1 MADKDGASPHMREL
15 SKSLNDVLLDK
26 HRAIL
31 DALTIQSFSAD
42 ECKAA
47 AVQMFNRRQGSML
60 KRASTRRLSVDSNTS
75 SGGGGSSGVGGGGGI
90 SLAEMIEASL
100 TLIDGEDN
108 ESTFIGCIKERKEM
122 INGLEEKDKRSTALI
137 KIDISGCGNPPYMAG
152 EIDKMYCINCI
163 SFSYSSHQMDTFIFI
178 SLR

>member
-60 KRASTRRLSVDSNTS
+60 KRAFMRRLSVDSNTS
-75 SGGGGSSGVGGGGGI
+75 SGGGGSGGVVGGGGI

-100 TLIDGEDN
+100 LIDGEDN
-108 ESTFIGCIKERKEM
+108 ESTFIGCIKERREM

-152 EIDKMYCINCI
+152 EIDKMYCCINCI

>member
-1 MADKDGASPHMREL
+1 MADKDGASPHMRDL
-15 SKSLNDVLLDK
+15 SKSLNGVLLDK

-31 DALTIQSFSAD
+31 DALTIQSFSED

-47 AVQMFNRRQGSML
+47 AVQMFKRRQGSML

-75 SGGGGSSGVGGGGGI
+75 SGGGGSGGVGGGGGI
-90 SLAEMIEASL
+90 SLADMIEAS
-100 TLIDGEDN
+100 LIDGEDN
-108 ESTFIGCIKERKEM
+108 ESTFIGCIKERIEM
-122 INGLEEKDKRSTALI
+122 INDLEEKDKRSTALI

>member
-1 MADKDGASPHMREL
+1 MADKDGASPHMRDL
-15 SKSLNDVLLDK
+15 SKSLNGVLLDK

-31 DALTIQSFSAD
+31 DALTIQSFSED

-60 KRASTRRLSVDSNTS
+60 KRAFMRRLSVDSNTS
-75 SGGGGSSGVGGGGGI
+75 SGGGGSGGVVGGGGI

-100 TLIDGEDN
+100 LIDGEDN

-152 EIDKMYCINCI
+152 EIDKMYCCINCI

>member
-1 MADKDGASPHMREL
+1 
-15 SKSLNDVLLDK
+15 
-26 HRAIL
+26 
-31 DALTIQSFSAD
+31 
-42 ECKAA
+42 
-47 AVQMFNRRQGSML
+47 ML
-60 KRASTRRLSVDSNTS
+60 KRAFMRRLSVDSNTS
-75 SGGGGSSGVGGGGGI
+75 SGGGGSGGVVGGGGI
-90 SLAEMIEASL
+90 SLADMIETS
-100 TLIDGEDN
+100 LIDGEDN
-108 ESTFIGCIKERKEM
+108 ESTFIGCIKERREM

>member
-1 MADKDGASPHMREL
+1 MADKDGASPHMRDL
-15 SKSLNDVLLDK
+15 SKSLNGVLLDK

-31 DALTIQSFSAD
+31 DALTIQSFSED

-60 KRASTRRLSVDSNTS
+60 NARMRRLSVDSNTS
-75 SGGGGSSGVGGGGGI
+75 SGGGGSGGVVGGGGI

-100 TLIDGEDN
+100 LIDGEDN
-108 ESTFIGCIKERKEM
+108 ESTFIGCIKERTEM
-122 INGLEEKDKRSTALI
+122 INGLEEKDKRSTTLI

-152 EIDKMYCINCI
+152 EIDKMYCCINCI